1 MSPSPCP
8 RPTFI
13 HSPEGERI
21 CRMTLVCKKWYELI
35 YGAAVWSKVNFDY
48 QRRITSD
55 ILEKFIY
62 PGTAEI
68 FLTECHYLKWS
79 DLVRILSRCRNLKIL
94 ALAWIGYRKE
104 TVPLDFTEV
113 LHIWNLHFLDLS
125 HCKVTNSVFKM
136 LPLKCPILKV
146 LIVQDCQEITM
157 ECYITSAFKKHK
169 HLRLLIVAYNLEALS
184 THCVI
189 ELLKYSYNNVLLDI
203 RGHHFRET
211 DFQDITREHHDAL
224 QRIRLNTDDYQYI
237 MPYSNS

>member
-1 MSPSPCP
+1 MQSIFMILSRDMLSRLDQDYFSYTPCKTIP
-8 RPTFI
+8 RI
-13 HSPEGERI
+13 GLER
-21 CRMTLVCKKWYELI
+21 Y
-35 YGAAVWSKVNFDY
+35 SNNFDY

-113 LHIWNLHFLDLS
+113 LHIRNLHFLDLS

-203 RGHHFRET
+203 RGHHFTET